1 MTLTLSN
8 TSSSSSVADT
18 GHREAYPNT
27 AALHP
32 RAGTLASPV
41 GRRLLLVSALAA
53 ALLAPAQARAA
64 IPLATCGVTGVVCG
78 TVVVPLDRS
87 GRTPGSIPLHVEVLP
102 ATRPVGVM
110 FLIAGGP
117 GQGSAASFDLV
128 SAGNAQFYQA
138 IFPGYTL
145 AAFDNRGTGKSGL
158 IDCPAL
164 QRAVGVTVEEERTL
178 TRDCANEIGLTRQ
191 FYATRDHAEDIE
203 SVRTALGFGRIGL
216 YGVSYG
222 TKLALAYALAHPS
235 GVDRLVLDS
244 VVPPSYPDPFDSP
257 VLTQMPAALNAFC
270 AGGRCRGA
278 TANFAGEVA
287 TLANRLEAK
296 PAQGVVIVAGG
307 ARHTVKLNGEDLVGL
322 IIDSDLSP
330 GLAAELPA
338 AVHGALAGYVRP
350 LLRLFDI
357 DERTSTLASSDLS
370 FGLNVATNCA
380 DGRFPWSPD
389 TPVDARA
396 SAWNEAV
403 AAQPAGSFGPFGTWA
418 ARMGTASLCLDWP
431 SPAGNT
437 PLGPGPFPNVPVLIV
452 NGGYDLRT
460 PVANAVAV
468 ARQFPQSHLI
478 VVPGVGHS
486 VLTADFSFCA
496 AQAVRQWIQG
506 ASLPASA
513 ECPRTPALVK
523 TLTAFPRTSART
535 TRMTLAV
542 AVKTVRE
549 AEATWLQALFA
560 SSPITPVG
568 LYGGKLA
575 SSSAGDGFTLT
586 GYSVAPGISIS
597 GRIKAKIDAPIM
609 FTGTVQVSGP
619 RAVAGTLRITRTTVS
634 GTLGGRRVSAAA

>member
-1 MTLTLSN
+1 
-8 TSSSSSVADT
+8 
-18 GHREAYPNT
+18 
-27 AALHP
+27 
-32 RAGTLASPV
+32 V
-41 GRRLLLVSALAA
+41 GRRLFLLLSLAA
-53 ALLAPAQARAA
+53 ALVAPGQARADV
-64 IPLATCGVTGVVCG
+64 PLSSCGATGAMCG

-87 GRTPGSIPLHVEVLP
+87 GHTPGTVSLHVQVLQ
-102 ATRPVGVM
+102 AVRPVGVM

-117 GQGSAASFDLV
+117 GQGSAGAFDLA

-145 AAFDNRGTGKSGL
+145 VAFDNRGTGKSGL

-164 QRAVGVTVEEERTL
+164 QRAVGVSVEEERSL
-178 TRDCANEIGLTRQ
+178 TRECANQIGPTRQ
-191 FYATRDHAEDIE
+191 FYATRDHADDIE

-244 VVPPSYPDPFDSP
+244 VVPPSYPDPFDTP
-257 VLTQMPAALNAFC
+257 VLTQMPAALSAFC

-287 TLANRLEAK
+287 KLANSLETK
-296 PAQGVVIVAGG
+296 PARGVVIVPGG
-307 ARHTVKLNGEDLVGL
+307 SRKTITMNGEDLVGL

-338 AVHGALAGYVRP
+338 AVHAALFGYARP

-357 DERTSTLASSDLS
+357 DQRTSELASSDLS

-389 TPVDARA
+389 TPVTARQ
-396 SAWNEAV
+396 SVWNAAV
-403 AAQPAGSFGPFGTWA
+403 AAQPAGSFGPFGSWA
-418 ARMGTASLCLDWP
+418 ARIGTASLCLEWP
-431 SPAGNT
+431 SPSGNT

-452 NGGYDLRT
+452 NGGYDMRT

-496 AQAVRQWIQG
+496 AQVVRQWIQG

-513 ECPRTPALVK
+513 QCPRTPALVK
-523 TLTAFPRTSART
+523 TLTAFPRATARNA
-535 TRMTLAV
+535 RATLAV
-542 AVKTVRE
+542 AVKAVRE

-560 SSPITPVG
+560 STSISPVG
-568 LYGGKLA
+568 LYGGKVTGA
-575 SSSAGDGFTLT
+575 SGDGFRLT
-586 GYSVAPGISIS
+586 GYSVAPGISVS
-597 GRIKAKIDAPIM
+597 GKINAKIDAPIT
-609 FTGTVQVSGP
+609 FSGTVRVSGP
-619 RAVAGTLRITRTTVS
+619 KAVAGTLRITRTKIS
-634 GTLGGRRVSAAA
+634 GTLGGRPVSAGA

>member
-1 MTLTLSN
+1 VRLRS
-8 TSSSSSVADT
+8 
-18 GHREAYPNT
+18 P
-27 AALHP
+27 ALHR

-41 GRRLLLVSALAA
+41 GRTLLLVSALAA
-53 ALLAPAQARAA
+53 ALLAPSQARAA
-64 IPLATCGVTGVVCG
+64 IPLSNCGVTGVVCG
-78 TVVVPLDRS
+78 TVAVPLDRS
-87 GRTPGSIPLHVEVLP
+87 GQTPGSIPLHVEVLSV
-102 ATRPVGVM
+102 TRPVGVM

-117 GQGSAASFDLV
+117 GQGSAGAFDLA
-128 SAGNAQFYQA
+128 SAGSAQFYQA

-145 AAFDNRGTGKSGL
+145 VAFDNRGTGKSGL

-164 QRAVGVTVEEERTL
+164 QRAVGVTVEEERRL
-178 TRDCANEIGLTRQ
+178 TRDCANQIGLTRQ

-203 SVRTALGFGRIGL
+203 SVRTALGFGSVGL

-270 AGGRCRGA
+270 AGARCRGA
-278 TANFAGEVA
+278 TANFAGEVS

-296 PAQGVVIVAGG
+296 AARGVVIVPGG
-307 ARHTVKLNGEDLVGL
+307 ARKTIAMNGEDLVGL

-338 AVHGALAGYVRP
+338 AVHAALAGYMRP
-350 LLRLFDI
+350 LLRVFDI
-357 DERTSTLASSDLS
+357 DQRTSTLASADLS

-396 SAWNEAV
+396 SVWNAAV
-403 AAQPAGSFGPFGTWA
+403 AAQPAGSFGPFGNWA

-486 VLTADFSFCA
+486 VMTADFSFCA
-496 AQAVRQWIQG
+496 AQTVRQWIQG

-513 ECPRTPALVK
+513 ECPRTPALVR
-523 TLTAFPRTSART
+523 TLTAFPRRSVRTARAT
-535 TRMTLAV
+535 FTV
-542 AVKTVRE
+542 AVKAVHE

-560 SSPITPVG
+560 SSTISPVG

-575 SSSAGDGFTLT
+575 SSSTGDGFTLT
-586 GYSVAPGISIS
+586 RYSVAPGVAVS
-597 GRIKAKIDAPIM
+597 GRIKAKIDAPVT
-609 FTGTVQVSGP
+609 FSGTVRISGP
-619 RAVAGTLRITRTTVS
+619 RAVAGTLRITRTSLS
-634 GTLGGRRVSAAA
+634 GTLGGLRVSAGA